1 MIARLIIT
9 GKNRDFPRY
18 VDCTRCDGDGQATYY
33 PINPSEKPFEVR
45 CEHCNGQG
53 RVERTAS

>member
-18 VDCTRCDGDGQATYY
+18 VDCMWCNGDGQVTCD

-45 CEHCNGQG
+45 CERCNGQG
-53 RVERTAS
+53 RVERKAS